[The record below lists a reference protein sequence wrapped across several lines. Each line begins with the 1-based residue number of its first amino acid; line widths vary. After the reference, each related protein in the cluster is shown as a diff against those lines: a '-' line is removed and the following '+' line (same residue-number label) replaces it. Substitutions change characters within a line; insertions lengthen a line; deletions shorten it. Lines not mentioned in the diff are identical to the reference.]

1 MIATITS
8 SQKQKPTVAKILKEI
23 GKPTETSKLATKV
36 SKERD
41 VSIVQ
46 AYRLIKKAWKDNE
59 IKKSPLPDRGVLNYL
74 PEMVIQT
81 SRSKE
86 TLSFQDA
93 FLYRCFKQLD
103 EINEK
108 NVTGN
113 SLQAFQR
120 LCSFINTL
128 PSHLKDKL
136 SPDIQQAKQELSPY
150 MEILKLEEMTINSA
164 INSALQNSPG
174 HQPLKVIME
183 HRAYDYV
190 ENLVEKVSMLLHGE
204 FERARIGD
212 F

>member
-8 SQKQKPTVAKILKEI
+8 SQKQKPTVAKVLKEI
-23 GKPTETSKLATKV
+23 GKPTETSKLVTEV
-36 SKERD
+36 SNECN
-41 VSIVQ
+41 VSTPQ

-59 IKKSPLPDRGVLNYL
+59 IKKTTLPDRSVLNYL

-108 NVTGN
+108 NITGN
-113 SLQAFQR
+113 SIQAFQK

-150 MEILKLEEMTINSA
+150 MELLKLEEMTV
-164 INSALQNSPG
+164 NSALQNSSG
-174 HQPLKVIME
+174 HQPLKVIMK
-183 HRAYDYV
+183 HRAYEYV
-190 ENLVEKVSMLLHGE
+190 ENLVEKVSVFLHGE
-204 FERARIGD
+204 FERARIVGD